1 MPTYPKPRNPTD
13 AHPSRGMSMTETGLD
28 STDGSTAGRRRT
40 GRRPFNLTR
49 WFSVLSFAC
58 IGTVSVVSS
67 ILLSRFLTD
76 NLLERDANI
85 LKDVVQSIAEV
96 QDTSAYFLGGSS
108 SARDRS
114 LEEFFVHIA
123 RLPDVL
129 RTNIYARDQQVIWS
143 SDRALI
149 GKYLGPNHEL
159 EEALAG
165 KVAAESGVIG
175 ANGDSKPEHLLL
187 RSTEPRFVENY
198 LPVRAAAGGPVIG
211 VVEVYRV
218 PVALFQ
224 TVSQGVRLIWAI
236 ALGGGLF
243 LFLTLFWIVRRADR
257 VIEEQSQRLLESEM
271 LAVIGEMTGA
281 ITHGIRNP
289 LASIRTSAELCQ
301 DDASPYVREA
311 AGDITAEVD
320 RLSEW
325 VRQLLTYS
333 EQEPARVEAVYVA
346 PLLQACVAGFE
357 REIQRRGVELNMAI
371 AAALPAVRGERV
383 RLSHAFNSLLSNA
396 LEAMPK
402 GGLLEVAAKVSP
414 NARTVQVRIRDN
426 GVGIPSDQLPRV
438 FAPFF
443 TSKRKGLGLGLPLV
457 KRIVTRFGG
466 SVSIASESGRG
477 SEIVVEIPVHSY

>member
-1 MPTYPKPRNPTD
+1 MTV
-13 AHPSRGMSMTETGLD
+13 AGSEPSGGP
-28 STDGSTAGRRRT
+28 TAGRPWS
-40 GRRPFNLTR
+40 GRGSFNLTR
-49 WFSVLSFAC
+49 WFSLLSLVC
-58 IGTVSVVSS
+58 IGTVSVLSS

-76 NLLERDANI
+76 NLLERDASI
-85 LKDVVQSIAEV
+85 LMDVVQSIAEV
-96 QDTSAYFLGGSS
+96 QDTSAYFLGNSTGG
-108 SARDRS
+108 RDRG
-114 LEEFFVHIA
+114 LEEFFVHVA

-129 RTNIYARDQQVIWS
+129 RANIYARNQQVIWS

-165 KVAAESGVIG
+165 KVAVESGVIG
-175 ANGDSKPEHLLL
+175 TNGDSKPEHLLL
-187 RSTEPRFVENY
+187 RSAEPRFVENY
-198 LPVRAAAGGPVIG
+198 LPVRAAGGGPVIG

-224 TVSQGVRLIWAI
+224 TIAHGLRLIWMI
-236 ALGGGLF
+236 ALGGGVF
-243 LFLTLFWIVRRADR
+243 LYLTLFWIVRRADR
-257 VIEEQSQRLLESEM
+257 VIEEQSRRLLESEM

-301 DDASPYVREA
+301 DDAAPYVREA
-311 AGDITAEVD
+311 ARDITAEVD

-333 EQEPARVEAVYVA
+333 AQEPTRLEAVYLA
-346 PLLQACVAGFE
+346 PVLQASLAGFE
-357 REIQRRGVELNMAI
+357 REMQRRGVRLNADV

-396 LEAMPK
+396 LEAMPD
-402 GGLLEVAAKVSP
+402 GGLLEVAARISP
-414 NARTVQVRIRDN
+414 NARAVQVRFRDN
-426 GVGIPSDQLPRV
+426 GIGIPRDQLPRV

-466 SVSIASESGRG
+466 SVSITSESGQG
-477 SEIVVEIPVHSY
+477 SEVVVELPVHSN